1 MHKLPKTIV
10 HEGGENMTDNTQP
23 NMAVPA
29 NNAAQPEVTVQEAPQ
44 VQQPAPANVEPVETT
59 NERTQTQFEKLLD
72 SNKALYEANQT
83 LRTELQQRREAAQQ
97 FAPVQLPPVQ
107 QQPMPAGVNPSD
119 FIETDPTSGER
130 FINDVKL
137 QARIAELNDR
147 ASRAEEAVQR
157 YVETSEQ
164 REIERQNREAFTA
177 FPELNPASP
186 SHDVVFHNQTRAVI
200 YDSILNPQ
208 DYGGK
213 ALNFKDAAD
222 YVQGQ
227 KSRLV
232 EVAQNPKVDES
243 KKVQEQQQAAQ
254 ELKQQVAASP
264 AGEIPAQRPT
274 TMDDQEFSRLKMAT
288 RLGDPDA
295 LAIRLANTE
304 HVKAKDE
311 NAS

>member
-1 MHKLPKTIV
+1 
-10 HEGGENMTDNTQP
+10 MTDNTQP

-29 NNAAQPEVTVQEAPQ
+29 NNAAQPIVTATEAPQ
-44 VQQPAPANVEPVETT
+44 VNQPAATPVEPVVT
-59 NERTQTQFEKLLD
+59 NNDRTSSQFEKLLE
-72 SNKALYEANQT
+72 SNRTLNEANQT
-83 LRTELQQRREAAQQ
+83 LREELQQRREAAQQ

-130 FINDVKL
+130 YINDVKL

-186 SHDVVFHNQTRAVI
+186 KHDVVFHNQTRAVI

-213 ALNFKDAAD
+213 SLNFKDAAD

-227 KSRLV
+227 RSSLV
-232 EVAQNPKVDES
+232 NTTQNPQATEDKS
-243 KKVQEQQQAAQ
+243 KEVQEQQLAGQ
-254 ELKQQVAASP
+254 ELKKQAAASP
-264 AGEIPAQRPT
+264 VGEIPAQRT
-274 TMDDQEFSRLKMAT
+274 SVTDDQELKTLQRAT

-295 LAIRLANTE
+295 LALRIAHTDHVLAKE
-304 HVKAKDE
+304 D
-311 NAS
+311 AS